1 MFSNIY
7 DSFNFLILC
16 LLAVQKYKN
25 LRKYANLFSEN
36 IRKYANL
43 FSENIRKYA
52 NPAGQCKNTN
62 PSLTGLTDWIEG
74 QVIDVGHNPFMGLVI
89 SIKDNLGR
97 IFFGQSKYFKIA

>member
-25 LRKYANLFSEN
+25 L
-36 IRKYANL
+36 RKYANL